1 MHRAVGNSRLISGP
15 ITGKIGAVGLSEVR
29 AETIK
34 RASAVTQIKYAE
46 IEFSLWST
54 EMLGNGVA
62 VAAKEC
68 NVSLLTYAPL
78 GYGFLSGAIK
88 KLEDIPQGDIR
99 HSFGRFQPEVSMPRF
114 FGRMTWSPV
123 VKYVLRARD

>member
-1 MHRAVGNSRLISGP
+1 MHCAVGNSRLILGP
-15 ITGKIGAVGLSEVR
+15 LAGKIGAVGLSEVR
-29 AETIK
+29 AETIR
-34 RASAVTQIKYAE
+34 RAAAVTQIKYAE

-54 EMLGNGVA
+54 EMLSNGVA
-62 VAAKEC
+62 AAAKEC

-99 HSFGRFQPEVSMPRF
+99 HSFGRFQPEVSMPKL

-123 VKYVLRARD
+123 MIYVLRTRG